1 MFSRGIDVALEYR
14 TVPEIIN
21 NSLSKRTLKVVNS
34 RFLVMC
40 ESARW
45 AMVFKLARYIYKRF
59 SQFRV
64 NDDGLSGN
72 H

>member
-1 MFSRGIDVALEYR
+1 MLKYR

-21 NSLSKRTLKVVNS
+21 YSFSKRTMKVVNS

-45 AMVFKLARYIYKRF
+45 MMVFKVRQVYKRF
-59 SQFRV
+59 SQVGFT
-64 NDDGLSGN
+64 DDGLSGN
-72 H
+72 P